1 MSLSKTLY
9 PLLGTGSS
17 QISDWDVRNPIKQ
30 TKQRGDSNSEVII
43 CFDTILVNL
52 NYQ

>member
-17 QISDWDVRNPIKQ
+17 KEDLSPHDWENVDCDVKNQIKQ
-30 TKQRGDSNSEVII
+30 THHEWMNETV
-43 CFDTILVNL
+43 L
-52 NYQ
+52 